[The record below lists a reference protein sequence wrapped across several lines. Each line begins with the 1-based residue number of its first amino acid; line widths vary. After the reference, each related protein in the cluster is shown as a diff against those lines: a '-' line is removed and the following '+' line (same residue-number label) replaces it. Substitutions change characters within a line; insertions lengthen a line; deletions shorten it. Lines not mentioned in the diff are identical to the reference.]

1 MLYSAIRTSYAGIP
15 MLLIAAALEEELKT
29 GMAVCRDIQ
38 RLDAKGIGLWKAA
51 RGDKKILFLK
61 TRVGPKRSAKSLAAA
76 LETVKP
82 SHILVIG
89 YAGALDPE
97 LKLGDLAAVDKALS
111 IRLDKDRPQWEHA
124 RLGSVCELMDG
135 EALAQSAR
143 SAGFNVRVGDVVTSP
158 YVLGSPLQKQILWK
172 KFRASIVDM
181 ETAALADIAAS
192 KSVPLSCIRVVSDEV
207 QDTFLEPF
215 SYDPSMPIPA
225 RAKRLL
231 DTGMVQTYR
240 EWKNHSSVAM
250 ERLSRFLAHYL

>member
-1 MLYSAIRTSYAGIP
+1 
-15 MLLIAAALEEELKT
+15 
-29 GMAVCRDIQ
+29 
-38 RLDAKGIGLWKAA
+38 
-51 RGDKKILFLK
+51 
-61 TRVGPKRSAKSLAAA
+61 LAAT

-97 LKLGDLAAVDKALS
+97 LKLGDLAAVNKALS
-111 IRLDKDRPQWEHA
+111 VSLDKDRPQWEHA
-124 RLGSVCELMDG
+124 RIGSVFDLKDG
-135 EALAQSAR
+135 EALSQSAR
-143 SAGFNVRVGDVVTSP
+143 SAGFNARVGDVVTSP
-158 YVLGSPLQKQILWK
+158 YVLGSPSHKQILWE

-181 ETAALADIAAS
+181 ETAALADTAAS
-192 KSVPLSCIRVVSDEV
+192 KSVPLSCIRVVSDEA

-231 DTGMVQTYR
+231 DAGMVQTFR
-240 EWKNHSSVAM
+240 EWKNRSSVAK